1 MHHDARPFI
10 YIVVAWS
17 DVLRRDTV
25 KVFPALLA
33 NDITPKISVLT
44 RKSVTFFQF
53 LFSSLTASRRQL
65 ASLSLNPEQSQL
77 KDRRLACLS
86 L

>member
-1 MHHDARPFI
+1 MQHDARPFI

-33 NDITPKISVLT
+33 NDITPKVSVLT
-44 RKSVTFFQF
+44 QKSVTFF
-53 LFSSLTASRRQL
+53 FSISL
-65 ASLSLNPEQSQL
+65 LNSHSKSPSAGRSFF
-77 KDRRLACLS
+77 KS
-86 L
+86 